1 MHRYKIIVEY
11 LESFLDKE
19 VRKRGFSRVTLGL
32 SGGLDSAIVG
42 VIANNIFKKNLL
54 AVMMPSHYSSSSSLD
69 DAKRLCDKF
78 DIANETHSISNMLK
92 TYEEMHSNMT
102 KLRVGNLSARLRM
115 ATLFDISAR
124 DNSLV
129 LGTSNKSELLLGY
142 GTIYGDMA
150 SAINILGDI
159 YKSDLFGLAKYIGIP
174 DSIIN
179 KPPSAD
185 LWENQSDEADLG
197 YSYKEIDRVLVKL
210 VDEKLPL
217 ELIDDDPNL
226 ITMITNR
233 IAKNSF
239 KRELPLIATIPILD

>member
-1 MHRYKIIVEY
+1 MHRYKVIVEY

-19 VRKRGFSRVTLGL
+19 VKKRGFNRVTLGL
-32 SGGLDSAIVG
+32 SGGLDSAVVA
-42 VIANNIFKKNLL
+42 VIANKVFKKNLL

-69 DAKRLCDKF
+69 DAKKLCDKF
-78 DIANETHSISNMLK
+78 DISNETHSISEMLK
-92 TYEEMHSNMT
+92 VYEKTHQGMD

-115 ATLFDISAR
+115 LTLFDISAR
-124 DNSLV
+124 DSALV

-159 YKSDLFGLAKYIGIP
+159 YKSDLFGLAKYIGVI
-174 DSIIN
+174 DSIIQ

-185 LWENQSDEADLG
+185 LWQNQSDEEDLG
-197 YSYKEIDRVLVKL
+197 YSYKDIDRILTKL

-217 ELIDDDPNL
+217 ELIDDDKDLLNMVTSR
-226 ITMITNR
+226 IT
-233 IAKNSF
+233 KNSF
-239 KRELPLIATIPILD
+239 KRELPLIATMPI